1 MSRSRR
7 RTSVRGRTSSGTEK
21 QDKRMANRALRR
33 TVRVALAMEPYG
45 VLPALRE
52 VSCVWAFDKDGKV
65 RFDPARLPA
74 WMRK

>member
-7 RTSVRGRTSSGTEK
+7 KSPFVGNTCAESEK

-33 TVRVALAMEPYG
+33 KSKQGENLEIVVDR
-45 VLPALRE
+45 RQI
-52 VSCVWAFDKDGKV
+52 SDVWCFAKDGKQ
-65 RFDPARLPA
+65 RIGTSDSK

>member
-7 RTSVRGRTSSGTEK
+7 KTPVRGLTTSDSEK

-33 TVRVALAMEPYG
+33 KVRVALSAEPDG

-52 VSCVWAFDKDGKV
+52 VSSAWAFDKDGKV
-65 RFDPARLPA
+65 RFDPAERPA
-74 WMRK
+74 LMRK